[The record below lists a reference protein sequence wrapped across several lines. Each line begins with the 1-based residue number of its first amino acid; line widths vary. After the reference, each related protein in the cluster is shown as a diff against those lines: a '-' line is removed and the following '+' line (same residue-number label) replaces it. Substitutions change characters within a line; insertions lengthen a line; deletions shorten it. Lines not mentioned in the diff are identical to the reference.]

1 MTTMKIHDET
11 KVDDYNYIYKTI
23 ADIVEVSSTI
33 SLDAENKRREVEKK
47 QEEDGIVI
55 TMPVNKDNV
64 VSGDKLRRVQSIT
77 LSNTSKYLAN
87 TFGPMGTNTKIV
99 TGVNQ
104 ADVTSSY
111 SKDGLKVLENIIN
124 SAPIEASIVDELI
137 SLTRA
142 VEKEVGDGTTSTV
155 ILSSFIFDILK
166 DIELLEHIPPFKL
179 IRVFQSVVDEIKK
192 DILSSGRECTL
203 DDIYNIALICTNG
216 NEEMAGHVK
225 YVYENYGM
233 DVDITVGISNTPD
246 TVVKAY
252 DGLTITEGMAD
263 PAYINNK
270 QNNTCEI
277 HDAHVYHFA
286 DPVDTM
292 DQISLFEAILKHNIY
307 DPYENNED
315 PIPTVITCPRF
326 SVDMS
331 SIMKRL
337 VEQLYAMDKKGIGS
351 SKPPILIVTNVIASD
366 EVIMDDIANLC
377 GCKTIHKYIDPNVY
391 QKDIESGLA
400 PSIDNVHE
408 FCGKAELVI
417 ADASKT
423 KFINPQHMLDPE
435 DTTYRTMINFLETEI
450 ENTKSSDD
458 ANSIGLL
465 KKRLSALNANSVDFL
480 VGGVTI
486 ADRDMKKD
494 LVVDAVKNCKSASEH
509 GVGYA
514 ANFMGMKAAI
524 GLIESNKY
532 PEGSLELKILK
543 VIARSYINITK
554 ILYSTVYDESDE
566 NNMAHYIAKSL
577 SNGYPFN
584 IASGALVDDE
594 SGMNVLCTIRL
605 DAKVLDTISKIITMM
620 VTCNQCLLM
629 SSNVNLY

>member
-1 MTTMKIHDET
+1 MTTMKIHDQT
-11 KVDDYNYIYKTI
+11 KVDGYNDIYKTI
-23 ADIVEVSSTI
+23 SDIVEVSGTI
-33 SLDAENKRREVEKK
+33 SYNADVKRKEIEKK

-155 ILSSFIFDILK
+155 ILSSFIFDALK
-166 DIELLEHIPPFKL
+166 DIELLEHVPPFKL

-203 DDIYNIALICTNG
+203 EDIYSIALICTNG
-216 NEEMAGHVK
+216 NEEMANHVK

-233 DVDITVGISNTPD
+233 DVDISVGISNTAD

-277 HDAHVYHFA
+277 HDAHVYHFV
-286 DPVDTM
+286 DPLDTM
-292 DQISLFEAILKHNIY
+292 DQIALFEAILKHNIY

-351 SKPPILIVTNVIASD
+351 AKPPILIVTNVIASD

-377 GCKTIHKYIDPNVY
+377 GCKSIHKYIDPNVY

-514 ANFMGMKAAI
+514 ANFMGFKACI
-524 GLIESNKY
+524 NLLKENKY
-532 PEGSLELKILK
+532 PEGSLELKILN
-543 VIARSYINITK
+543 VIASSYIKITH

-566 NNMAHYIAKSL
+566 NVMAYYIAKSL
-577 SNGYPFN
+577 DNGYPFN
-584 IASGALVDDE
+584 IASGALIDDE
-594 SGMNVLCTIRL
+594 TGKNVLCTIRL
-605 DAKVLDTISKIITMM
+605 DAKILDTISKIITMM